1 MFIFKVKNSG
11 SFSSHLDSVGCAP
24 DQQSL
29 RYTSTSSNSNT
40 QYQNEFRN
48 GEERGR
54 VNRNSVNHHSSQAS
68 NLSGGDNQSD
78 FHLRR
83 QQSSSRDSMGAT
95 SRGNT
100 MGDPRIRSRSR
111 SR

>member
-1 MFIFKVKNSG
+1 MKNSG

-24 DQQSL
+24 DQTSL
-29 RYTSTSSNSNT
+29 RYASTGLSSNT
-40 QYQNEFRN
+40 QYQNEFRS

-54 VNRNSVNHHSSQAS
+54 VNRNSGNHHSSQAS

-78 FHLRR
+78 FLLRR